1 MEMAL
6 VLEGIRVIEL
16 AQLAAAPMAG
26 RHLADLGAEVVHIEH
41 PTRGDTW
48 RSIMA
53 PQDGTINWNWENYSR
68 NKKSVTLDV
77 FKHGGGEIIGKLIRK
92 ADVFLT
98 NMRPRELAKAGLEY
112 EPLST
117 LNPRLIYASL
127 TGFGRHGPDRNEPGY
142 DHTGYWAR
150 SGIAH
155 MVMPEGTPP
164 DFRVGAFGDNFGGM
178 ALAFGIVTA
187 LLAREKTGVGQEVD
201 VSLFNLG
208 VYQLSFAVAQTL
220 MTGQQQIRVGR
231 QDMPNALMNT
241 FQTSDERW
249 LLLCILQPDRYWT
262 ALCRA
267 IGREDLEH
275 DPRFDSFMPR
285 LENHAALLEILE
297 EVFRSRTLEEWK
309 HRLAGI
315 PFSPIQDLAE
325 VVADPQARAN
335 DFFVPFEHP
344 AHGAVEMVAS
354 PIRLSK
360 TPAAIRTRA
369 PEFGEHTEE
378 VLLELG
384 YGWDDIARF
393 KQEGVIA

>member
-1 MEMAL
+1 MAL
-6 VLEGIRVIEL
+6 ALEGIRVIEL
-16 AQLAAAPMAG
+16 AQLAAAPMGG
-26 RHLADLGAEVVHIEH
+26 RHLADLGADVIHIEH

-53 PQDGTINWNWENYSR
+53 PQDKSINWNWENYSR

-77 FKHGGGEIIGKLIRK
+77 FKPGGGEILGRLIQK

-98 NMRPRELAKAGLEY
+98 NMRPRELEKAGLEY
-112 EPLST
+112 EALNAV
-117 LNPRLIYASL
+117 NPRLVYASL
-127 TGFGRHGPDRNEPGY
+127 TGFGRRGAENNEPGY

-150 SGIAH
+150 SGIAY
-155 MVMPEGTPP
+155 MVMPDGIPP

-187 LLAREKTGVGQEVD
+187 LFAREKTGVGQEVD

-220 MTGQQQIRVGR
+220 MTGQQQLRVGR
-231 QDMPNALMNT
+231 KDMPNALMNT
-241 FQTSDERW
+241 FQTKDGRW
-249 LLLCILQPDRYWT
+249 LLLSILQPDRYW
-262 ALCRA
+262 ASLCQA

-285 LENHAALLEILE
+285 LENHAVLLVVLE
-297 EVFRSRTLEEWK
+297 EVFRTRTLEEWK
-309 HRLAGI
+309 VRLKGI
-315 PFSPIQDLAE
+315 PFAPVQNLTE

-335 DFFVPFEHP
+335 EFFVPFDHP
-344 AHGAVEMVAS
+344 THGTVEMVAS
-354 PIRLSK
+354 PIKLSR
-360 TPAAIRTRA
+360 TPATIRKRA

-378 VLLELG
+378 ILLELG